1 MYQSTY
7 ELEKLAEMKHKEFL
21 ERAEKSRI
29 SRFTRLRKREPRPSS
44 ALSSYLIKKPVC
56 SDGL

>member
-7 ELEKLAEMKHKEFL
+7 ELKKLAEMKHKEFL

-29 SRFTRLRKREPRPSS
+29 LRFTRLRKREPAVP
-44 ALSSYLIKKPVC
+44 AHYLLVP
-56 SDGL
+56 